1 MGKELRGFASM
12 DPAKQ
17 RQIASKGGRMAHA
30 KGVAH
35 EWTAEEARKAGQK
48 GGASSH
54 RHPGMQSAGETP

>member
-1 MGKELRGFASM
+1 M

-35 EWTAEEARKAGQK
+35 EWTAEEARKAGRK
-48 GGASSH
+48 GGAANH
-54 RHPGMQSAGETP
+54 RHVGMQSEGETP